1 MTTELDE
8 VLDRLTVTTE
18 ALIHASQ
25 DFLGASFRTLL
36 GEREAQLKLLKTIV
50 GEAPLEAHH
59 AERLEQINVAGQDV
73 RAPLA
78 VQRALIRQRLD
89 ELRAAQQARLALVP
103 PSEEKGRRLSIRA

>member
-8 VLDRLTVTTE
+8 VLDRLTVITE

-25 DFLGASFRTLL
+25 ASLAPSFGTLL
-36 GEREAQLKLLKTIV
+36 DERESQLELLKTIA
-50 GEAPLEAHH
+50 GDTPLEAHH
-59 AERLEQINVAGQDV
+59 ADRLERIKAAGQEV

-89 ELRAAQQARLALVP
+89 ELRAAQHTRRVLTP
-103 PSEEKGRRLSIRA
+103 PREAKGRRLNIRV